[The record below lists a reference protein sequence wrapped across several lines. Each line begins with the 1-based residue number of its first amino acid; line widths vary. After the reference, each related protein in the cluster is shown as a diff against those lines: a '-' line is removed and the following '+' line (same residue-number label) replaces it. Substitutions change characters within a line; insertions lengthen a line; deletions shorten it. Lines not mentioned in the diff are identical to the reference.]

1 MHAFPG
7 GGGGGK
13 IFLRYP
19 GVLVCVGSGGF
30 LALLALRG
38 R

>member
-7 GGGGGK
+7 GGGGGLL
-13 IFLRYP
+13 FLRDR